1 MKVVDLKENNNLPQ
15 RLRRFFPHREA
26 RKFQADL
33 AIQLYDFLDNGP
45 RTIVVEAPTG
55 LGKRL

>member
-1 MKVVDLKENNNLPQ
+1 MKAVDLKENNSLPQ
-15 RLRRFFPHREA
+15 RLRRFFPHSET

-33 AIQLYDFLDNGP
+33 AIQLYDFLDNGQ
-45 RTIVVEAPTG
+45 RTVVVEAPTG